1 MQFHR
6 LFSGLLYAGMIMPA
20 VSSCIYEYDTCQP
33 ERGIIIVNDWE
44 LVAKASPK
52 GMAFICFPEDGSV
65 PGRFDFPGMEGWMV
79 NMPQGRYS
87 MLSFNDDTYNVRFI
101 ENEGY
106 GGYTAYTEKADNVA
120 FEGSEVA
127 PPVRLPEK
135 QTDVGENF
143 VECPDMMWGCSY
155 CAVTIGNTTLT
166 YEESG
171 GGGPYSVP
179 VTSASF
185 LLEAHQR
192 QLTAR
197 YRFTIDDVENLD
209 GVKAMSATF
218 SGLAGAENLADGR
231 KTAYPSTLPSKVDIY
246 GDSTIGGDFVTFGI
260 PCEPTAENTLSLMVL
275 LHDGRKFNYRFDV
288 TDQVRAAENPL
299 DVHVRIAGLSL
310 EPSTPGGDSGAFEVG
325 VDGWISITINIDS

>member
-52 GMAFICFPEDGSV
+52 GMAFIFFPEDGSA
-65 PGRFDFPGMEGWMV
+65 PWRFDFPGMEGGMV

-197 YRFTIDDVENLD
+197 Y
-209 GVKAMSATF
+209 
-218 SGLAGAENLADGR
+218 
-231 KTAYPSTLPSKVDIY
+231 
-246 GDSTIGGDFVTFGI
+246 
-260 PCEPTAENTLSLMVL
+260 LSLI
-275 LHDGRKFNYRFDV
+275 H
-288 TDQVRAAENPL
+288 
-299 DVHVRIAGLSL
+299 I
-310 EPSTPGGDSGAFEVG
+310 
-325 VDGWISITINIDS
+325 